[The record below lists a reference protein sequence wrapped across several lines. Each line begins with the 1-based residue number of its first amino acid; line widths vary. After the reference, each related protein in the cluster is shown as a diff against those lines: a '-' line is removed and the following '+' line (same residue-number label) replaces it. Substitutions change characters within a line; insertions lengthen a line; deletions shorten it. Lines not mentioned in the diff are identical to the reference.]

1 MIIDLNLRDSFQYRH
16 NSPSQK
22 ETEEMLAAI
31 GVNSMETLIA
41 QTLPSS
47 IRSKKNLDLPAAKSE
62 YDYIKDL
69 KITAQKNTVANSFI
83 GQGYYDT
90 IVPPVIQRNI
100 LENPGWYTAYTPYQ
114 AEIAQGR
121 LEALINF
128 QTMVIEL
135 TGMEIAN
142 ASLLDEATAAAEA
155 ISMLVQTRPRH
166 KREAN
171 KLLVDQSVFPQT
183 LEVLTTR
190 MTPID
195 IEIECLDLSQADLS
209 DPNVFGV
216 YVQYPNNEGRL
227 MDWQDFSEKATSHDI
242 KIAVGTDLMAL
253 TLFTPPGAWGADVV
267 IGTSQRLGVPMGFGG
282 PHAAFFATKEVYKRN
297 VPGRII
303 GISKD
308 REGNRAY
315 RMALQ
320 TREQHIRREKATS
333 NICTAQVLLAVMAG
347 MYAVYHGPEGLKK
360 IAQKI
365 HGLAKSFEKGLHELG
380 ITTQQNTF
388 FDTVYFSVGDAKKLR
403 ALAEAQHL
411 NFRYHQQNDV
421 SVSFDETHDQ
431 ADVISVLTIIA
442 QSMGKSIPLVE
453 RSIEVSID
461 GKLQRNKIF

>member
-1 MIIDLNLRDSFQYRH
+1 MIIDLNHRDSFQYRH

-47 IRSKKNLDLPAAKSE
+47 IRSKNNLDLPAAKSE

-128 QTMVIEL
+128 QTVVIEL

-155 ISMLVQTRPRH
+155 ISMLLQTRPRH

-183 LEVLTTR
+183 LEVLTDR
-190 MTPID
+190 K
-195 IEIECLDLSQADLS
+195 S
-209 DPNVFGV
+209 
-216 YVQYPNNEGRL
+216 
-227 MDWQDFSEKATSHDI
+227 
-242 KIAVGTDLMAL
+242 
-253 TLFTPPGAWGADVV
+253 VV
-267 IGTSQRLGVPMGFGG
+267 
-282 PHAAFFATKEVYKRN
+282 
-297 VPGRII
+297 
-303 GISKD
+303 
-308 REGNRAY
+308 
-315 RMALQ
+315 
-320 TREQHIRREKATS
+320 
-333 NICTAQVLLAVMAG
+333 
-347 MYAVYHGPEGLKK
+347 
-360 IAQKI
+360 
-365 HGLAKSFEKGLHELG
+365 
-380 ITTQQNTF
+380 
-388 FDTVYFSVGDAKKLR
+388 
-403 ALAEAQHL
+403 
-411 NFRYHQQNDV
+411 
-421 SVSFDETHDQ
+421 
-431 ADVISVLTIIA
+431 
-442 QSMGKSIPLVE
+442 
-453 RSIEVSID
+453 
-461 GKLQRNKIF
+461 